1 MPTFLVREYLDVL
14 LPYLTGMV
22 NASLAQG
29 RLPVCQRHAI
39 VTPVLKKT
47 GIDSADM
54 SNFRP
59 VSNVSFM
66 SKIVERAVAIQLTEY
81 LSANDLLPCLQSAYR
96 KRHSTETALLRVW
109 SDILEAAYE
118 RVTVLAMLDLSSAF
132 DCRPHYPIATSSV
145 LCRSH

>member
-1 MPTFLVREYLDVL
+1 
-14 LPYLTGMV
+14 
-22 NASLAQG
+22 
-29 RLPVCQRHAI
+29 

-81 LSANDLLPCLQSAYR
+81 LSASDLLPCLQSAYR

-109 SDILEAAYE
+109 SDILEAADE
-118 RVTVLAMLDLSSAF
+118 Q
-132 DCRPHYPIATSSV
+132 
-145 LCRSH
+145 